1 MHSIL
6 AKMITSW
13 MCSVK
18 LRGKEPRMQ
27 HGGNSDRKKK
37 IIEGLLDHVFERSFG
52 NSILE

>member
-37 IIEGLLDHVFERSFG
+37 KS
-52 NSILE
+52 